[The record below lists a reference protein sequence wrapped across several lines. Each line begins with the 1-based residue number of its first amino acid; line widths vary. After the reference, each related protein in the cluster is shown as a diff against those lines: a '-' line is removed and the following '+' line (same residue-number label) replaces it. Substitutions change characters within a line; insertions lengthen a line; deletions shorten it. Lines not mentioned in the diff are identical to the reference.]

1 MFMASSFV
9 SVFNVL
15 VGIVFRFVHRCILL
29 YLIWMQE
36 RAVSL
41 ANGQPMIK
49 ELEAF
54 KFCTN
59 SGEVNKD
66 RNTFSST
73 GSLCFFYL
81 IPSNL
86 PSNRRFPPSLPPST
100 PLPPPAL
107 FMPPLQCKQKLKE
120 NLFTYF
126 VW

>member
-36 RAVSL
+36 SVSL

-66 RNTFSST
+66 
-73 GSLCFFYL
+73 
-81 IPSNL
+81 
-86 PSNRRFPPSLPPST
+86 
-100 PLPPPAL
+100 
-107 FMPPLQCKQKLKE
+107 
-120 NLFTYF
+120 
-126 VW
+126 

>member
-15 VGIVFRFVHRCILL
+15 VGIVFRFVHRIILL

-66 RNTFSST
+66 WNNFSST
-73 GSLCFFYL
+73 GSLCFFTL
-81 IPSNL
+81 SPRTSLAKGDSL
-86 PSNRRFPPSLPPST
+86 PTPPPPSHHCLPFCYAAAS
-100 PLPPPAL
+100 
-107 FMPPLQCKQKLKE
+107 
-120 NLFTYF
+120 
-126 VW
+126 V

>member
-1 MFMASSFV
+1 MFKLTKNVARACTCQGGHPKIGNPIKRVLNELILDVLWLVV
-9 SVFNVL
+9 SYQFSTCSL
-15 VGIVFRFVHRCILL
+15 RLFFALFTDGILL

-66 RNTFSST
+66 
-73 GSLCFFYL
+73 
-81 IPSNL
+81 
-86 PSNRRFPPSLPPST
+86 
-100 PLPPPAL
+100 
-107 FMPPLQCKQKLKE
+107 
-120 NLFTYF
+120 
-126 VW
+126 